1 MFDHLTSLPA
11 DPILGLL
18 ATYRT
23 DENPNKI
30 DLGVGVYKD
39 EAGHTPVLQAVKE
52 AETRLLQSEETKS
65 YIGPAGTPGF
75 NSAMQ
80 ELVLGAG
87 HPALVGNR
95 VRSAQT
101 PGGCGALRVLA
112 EFTNRAKAGA
122 TIWVSDPT
130 WANHVPLLGNAGL
143 QIKSYPYY
151 DRATSSLQFDAMVET
166 LKNVGEGDLVLFH
179 ACCHNPCGADLSRE
193 QWKVLAEMAQTQG
206 FTPFVDMAYQG
217 FGESLDA
224 DAYGLRL
231 MAESVPEML
240 VAASCSKNFGLYR
253 ERVGLAMVI
262 YSDAAAADRGQSQL
276 LNVVRGN
283 YSMPPNHGGAVV
295 ESILTDASLRANWE
309 AELAEM
315 RERINGLRSG
325 LVESLQAAGA
335 AGDFRFI
342 QNQKGMF
349 SFLGINPEQVQKLQR
364 DYSIYMVDSSRI
376 SIAGLSQSNMAYFCQ
391 SVAEVLES

>member
-1 MFDHLTSLPA
+1 MFEHLSSLPP

-18 ATYRT
+18 ASYRA
-23 DENPNKI
+23 DDNPNKI

-39 EAGHTPVLQAVKE
+39 EAGHTAVLQAVKE
-52 AETRLLQSEETKS
+52 AETRLLQSEETKA

-75 NSAMQ
+75 NTAMQ
-80 ELVLGAG
+80 ELILGAE
-87 HPALVGNR
+87 HPALLAGR

-151 DRATSSLQFDAMVET
+151 DRATSSLRFDAMVET

-193 QWKVLAEMAQTQG
+193 QWQVLAEMAQKQG
-206 FTPFVDMAYQG
+206 FTPFIDMAYQG
-217 FGESLDA
+217 FGDSLDD
-224 DAYGLRL
+224 DAWGLRL

-262 YSDAAAADRGQSQL
+262 YNNGADADKGQSQM

-283 YSMPPNHGGAVV
+283 YSMPPSHGAAIV
-295 ESILTDASLRANWE
+295 ESILTDAGLKANWE
-309 AELAEM
+309 AELTEM

-325 LVESLQAAGA
+325 VVESLAAAGA
-335 AGDFRFI
+335 AGDFSFI
-342 QNQKGMF
+342 QRQKGMF
-349 SFLGINPEQVQKLQR
+349 SFLGITPEQVQRLQKE
-364 DYSIYMVDSSRI
+364 YSIYMVDSSRI
-376 SIAGLSQSNMAYFCQ
+376 SIAGLSQTNMEYFCKA
-391 SVAEVLES
+391 VASIL

>member
-1 MFDHLTSLPA
+1 MFDHLSSLPA

-18 ATYRT
+18 AAYRA
-23 DENPNKI
+23 DENPRKI

-52 AETRLLQSEETKS
+52 AETRLLRSEETKA
-65 YIGPAGTPGF
+65 YVGPAGTAGF
-75 NSAMQ
+75 NAAMQ

-112 EFTNRAKAGA
+112 EFANRAKEHA

-151 DRATSSLQFDAMVET
+151 DRATSSLKFDAMVET
-166 LKNVGEGDLVLFH
+166 LKQVGEGELVLFH

-193 QWKVLAEMAQTQG
+193 QWQVLAEMAQKQG
-206 FTPFVDMAYQG
+206 FTPFIDMAYQG
-217 FGESLDA
+217 FGDSLDA

-253 ERVGLAMVI
+253 ERVGMAMAI
-262 YSDAAAADRGQSQL
+262 YRDADSADRGQSQL

-283 YSMPPNHGGAVV
+283 YSMPPNHGGAIV
-295 ESILTDASLRANWE
+295 EAILTDAGLRANWE
-309 AELAEM
+309 AELTEM
-315 RERINGLRSG
+315 RERINSLRSG
-325 LVESLQAAGA
+325 LVESLEKAGA
-335 AGDFRFI
+335 VGDFHFI
-342 QNQKGMF
+342 QQQKGMF
-349 SFLGINPEQVQKLQR
+349 SFLGITPEQVEKLQQ

-376 SIAGLSQSNMAYFCQ
+376 SIAGLSQNNMEYFCA

>member
-1 MFDHLTSLPA
+1 MFEQLNSLPP

-18 ATYRT
+18 ASYRA

-52 AETRLLQSEETKS
+52 AETRLLQSEETKA

-75 NSAMQ
+75 NAAMQ
-80 ELVLGAG
+80 ELILGAD
-87 HPALVGNR
+87 HPVLRAGR

-112 EFTNRAKAGA
+112 EFVNRAKAGA

-143 QIKSYPYY
+143 KIETYPYY
-151 DRATSSLQFDAMVET
+151 DRASSSLQFDRMVET
-166 LKNVGEGDLVLFH
+166 LKLVGEGDLVLLH

-193 QWKVLAEMAQTQG
+193 QWQVIAEMAQKQG
-206 FTPFVDMAYQG
+206 FTPFIDMAYQG
-217 FGESLDA
+217 FGDSLDD
-224 DAYGLRL
+224 DAWGLRL

-253 ERVGLAMVI
+253 ERVGLAMAI
-262 YSDAAAADRGQSQL
+262 YNNGSDADKGQSQM

-283 YSMPPNHGGAVV
+283 YSMPPSHGAAIV
-295 ESILTDASLRANWE
+295 ESILTDAGLKANWME
-309 AELAEM
+309 ELAEM
-315 RERINGLRSG
+315 RERINGLRAG
-325 LVESLQAAGA
+325 LVENLAAAGA
-335 AGDFRFI
+335 SGDFSFI
-342 QNQKGMF
+342 QRQKGMF
-349 SFLGINPEQVQKLQR
+349 SFLGITPEQVQRLQTE
-364 DYSIYMVDSSRI
+364 YSIYMVDSSRI
-376 SIAGLSQSNMAYFCQ
+376 SIAGLSQHNMDYFCKA
-391 SVAEVLES
+391 VASIL

>member
-1 MFDHLTSLPA
+1 MFEHLSSLPP

-18 ATYRT
+18 ASYRA

-39 EAGHTPVLQAVKE
+39 EAGHTAVLQAVKE
-52 AETRLLQSEETKS
+52 AETRLLQSEETKA

-75 NSAMQ
+75 NAAMQ
-80 ELVLGAG
+80 GLILGAD
-87 HPALVGNR
+87 HPALLADR

-112 EFTNRAKAGA
+112 ELTNRAKAGA

-143 QIKSYPYY
+143 RIESYPYY
-151 DRATSSLQFDAMVET
+151 DRASSSLQFDRMVET

-193 QWKVLAEMAQTQG
+193 QWKVLAEMAQKQG

-217 FGESLDA
+217 FGDSLDD

-262 YSDAAAADRGQSQL
+262 YNNGADADKGQSQM

-283 YSMPPNHGGAVV
+283 YSMPPSHGAAIV
-295 ESILTDASLRANWE
+295 ESILADAGLKANWE
-309 AELAEM
+309 AELTEM
-315 RERINGLRSG
+315 RERINGLRAG
-325 LVESLQAAGA
+325 LVDSLAAAGA
-335 AGDFRFI
+335 AGDFSFI
-342 QNQKGMF
+342 QRQKGMF
-349 SFLGINPEQVQKLQR
+349 SFLGITPEQVQRLQKE
-364 DYSIYMVDSSRI
+364 YAIYMVDSSRI
-376 SIAGLSQSNMAYFCQ
+376 SIAGLSQHNMEYFCKA
-391 SVAEVLES
+391 VASIL

>member
-1 MFDHLTSLPA
+1 MFEHMSSLPP

-18 ATYRT
+18 ASYRA
-23 DENPNKI
+23 DDNPDKI

-39 EAGHTPVLQAVKE
+39 ESGHTPVLQAVKE
-52 AETRLLQSEETKS
+52 AETRLLQSEETKA

-80 ELVLGAG
+80 ELVLGAE
-87 HPALVGNR
+87 HPALLANR

-112 EFTNRAKAGA
+112 EFTNRAKPGA

-143 QIKSYPYY
+143 KIESYPYY
-151 DRATSSLQFDAMVET
+151 DRATSSLRFDAMVET

-179 ACCHNPCGADLSRE
+179 ACCHNPCGADLNRE
-193 QWKVLAEMAQTQG
+193 QWQLLAEMAQKQG

-217 FGESLDA
+217 FGESLGDDA
-224 DAYGLRL
+224 WGLRL

-262 YSDAAAADRGQSQL
+262 YNDTAAADKGQSQM

-283 YSMPPNHGGAVV
+283 YSMPPSHGAAIV
-295 ESILTDASLRANWE
+295 ESILTDAGLRANWE
-309 AELAEM
+309 AELEEM
-315 RERINGLRSG
+315 RERINGLRAG
-325 LVESLQAAGA
+325 LVENLEAAGA
-335 AGDFRFI
+335 AGDFSFI
-342 QNQKGMF
+342 QRQNGMF
-349 SFLGINPEQVQKLQR
+349 SFLGITPEQVQRLQR
-364 DYSIYMVDSSRI
+364 EYSIYMVDSSRI
-376 SIAGLSQSNMAYFCQ
+376 SIAGLSQSNMEYFCRA
-391 SVAEVLES
+391 VASIL

>member
-1 MFDHLTSLPA
+1 MFDHLNSLPA

-18 ATYRT
+18 ATYRA

-52 AETRLLQSEETKS
+52 AETRLLQSEETKA

-75 NSAMQ
+75 NTAMQ

-87 HPALVGNR
+87 HPALIADR

-112 EFTNRAKAGA
+112 EFANRAKAGA

-143 QIKSYPYY
+143 HIKSYPYY
-151 DRATSSLQFDAMVET
+151 DRETSSLKFDAMVET
-166 LKNVGEGDLVLFH
+166 LKNVGEGDLVLLH
-179 ACCHNPCGADLSRE
+179 ACCHNPCGADLTRE
-193 QWKVLAEMAQTQG
+193 QWHVLAEMAQKQG
-206 FTPFVDMAYQG
+206 FTPFIDMAYQG
-217 FGESLDA
+217 FGDSLDD

-253 ERVGLAMVI
+253 ERVGMAMVV
-262 YSDAAAADRGQSQL
+262 YRDAAAADRGQSQL

-283 YSMPPNHGGAVV
+283 YSMPPNHGGAIV
-295 ESILTDASLRANWE
+295 EAILTDAGLRANWE
-309 AELAEM
+309 AELTEM
-315 RERINGLRSG
+315 RERINSLRSG
-325 LVESLQAAGA
+325 LVESLDAAGA
-335 AGDFRFI
+335 AGNFSFI
-342 QNQKGMF
+342 QRQKGMF
-349 SFLGINPEQVQKLQR
+349 SFLGITPEQVHKLQQ

-376 SIAGLSQSNMAYFCQ
+376 SIAGLSQSNMNYFCE
-391 SVAEVLES
+391 SVAKVLA

>member
-1 MFDHLTSLPA
+1 MFDHLNSLPA

-18 ATYRT
+18 ATYRS
-23 DENPNKI
+23 DENPSKI

-52 AETRLLQSEETKS
+52 AETRLLQSEETKA

-75 NSAMQ
+75 NTAMQ

-87 HPALVGNR
+87 HTALLANR

-112 EFTNRAKAGA
+112 EFTNRAKEGA

-151 DRATSSLQFDAMVET
+151 DRATSSLKFDAMVET
-166 LKNVGEGDLVLFH
+166 LKQVGEGDLVLFH

-193 QWKVLAEMAQTQG
+193 QWKVLAEMAQKQG
-206 FTPFVDMAYQG
+206 FTPFIDMAYQG

-283 YSMPPNHGGAVV
+283 YSMPPNHGGAIV

-309 AELAEM
+309 AELTEM
-315 RERINGLRSG
+315 RERINSLRSG
-325 LVESLQAAGA
+325 LVESLQSAGA
-335 AGDFRFI
+335 AGDFSFI
-342 QNQKGMF
+342 QQQKGMF
-349 SFLGINPEQVQKLQR
+349 SFLGINPEQVQKLQQK
-364 DYSIYMVDSSRI
+364 YSIYMVDSSRI
-376 SIAGLSQSNMAYFCQ
+376 SIAGLSQNNMAYFCQ

>member
-1 MFDHLTSLPA
+1 MFDHLSSLPA

-18 ATYRT
+18 ASYRVDT
-23 DENPNKI
+23 NPSKI

-39 EAGHTPVLQAVKE
+39 ESGHTPVLQAVKE

-75 NSAMQ
+75 NTAMA
-80 ELVLGAG
+80 ELILGVQ
-87 HPALVGNR
+87 HPALLANR

-112 EFTNRAKAGA
+112 EFINRAKEGA

-151 DRATSSLQFDAMVET
+151 DRASSSLRFDAMLET
-166 LKNVGEGDLVLFH
+166 LKDVGEGDLVLLH

-193 QWKVLAEMAQTQG
+193 QWQLLAQMAQKQG
-206 FTPFVDMAYQG
+206 FTPFIDMAYQG
-217 FGESLDA
+217 FGDSLED

-262 YSDAAAADRGQSQL
+262 YRDASVADKGQSQL

-283 YSMPPNHGGAVV
+283 YSMPPSHGAAIV
-295 ESILTDASLRANWE
+295 EAILTDAGLKANWE
-309 AELAEM
+309 AELTEM
-315 RERINGLRSG
+315 RERINGLRAG
-325 LVESLQAAGA
+325 LVESLVASGA
-335 AGDFRFI
+335 QGDFSFI
-342 QNQKGMF
+342 RQQKGMF
-349 SFLGINPEQVQKLQR
+349 SFLGITPEQVAQLQR
-364 DYSIYMVDSSRI
+364 EYSIYMVDSSRI
-376 SIAGLSQSNMAYFCQ
+376 SIAGLGHGNMEYFCKA
-391 SVAEVLES
+391 VAEVL

>member
-1 MFDHLTSLPA
+1 MFEHLSSLPP

-18 ATYRT
+18 ASYRA

-39 EAGHTPVLQAVKE
+39 EAGHTAVLQAVKE
-52 AETRLLQSEETKS
+52 AETRLLQSEETKA

-75 NSAMQ
+75 NTAMQ
-80 ELVLGAG
+80 ELILGAD
-87 HPALVGNR
+87 HPALKAGR

-112 EFTNRAKAGA
+112 EFANRAKAGA

-143 QIKSYPYY
+143 QIRSYPYY
-151 DRATSSLQFDAMVET
+151 DRATSSLQFEQMVET

-193 QWKVLAEMAQTQG
+193 QWKVLAEMAQKQG
-206 FTPFVDMAYQG
+206 FTPFIDMAYQG
-217 FGESLDA
+217 FGDSLDD
-224 DAYGLRL
+224 DAWGLRL
-231 MAESVPEML
+231 MAASVPEML

-262 YSDAAAADRGQSQL
+262 YNGGDEADKGQTQMLSAI
-276 LNVVRGN
+276 RGN
-283 YSMPPNHGGAVV
+283 YSMPPSHGAAIV
-295 ESILTDASLRANWE
+295 ESILTDAGLRANWE
-309 AELAEM
+309 AELTEM

-325 LVESLQAAGA
+325 VVESLAVAGA
-335 AGDFRFI
+335 AGDFSFI
-342 QNQKGMF
+342 QRQKGMF
-349 SFLGINPEQVQKLQR
+349 SFLGITPEQVQRLQSE
-364 DYSIYMVDSSRI
+364 YSIYMVDSSRI
-376 SIAGLSQSNMAYFCQ
+376 SIAGLSQNNMEYFCKA
-391 SVAEVLES
+391 VASIL

>member
-1 MFDHLTSLPA
+1 MFEHLSSLPP

-18 ATYRT
+18 ASYRA
-23 DENPNKI
+23 DENPSKI

-39 EAGHTPVLQAVKE
+39 EAGHTAVLQAVKE
-52 AETRLLQSEETKS
+52 AETRLLQSEETKA

-75 NSAMQ
+75 NSVMQ

-87 HPALVGNR
+87 HSALVGGR

-101 PGGCGALRVLA
+101 PGGCGALRALA
-112 EFTNRAKAGA
+112 ELINRAKEGA
-122 TIWVSDPT
+122 TVWVSDPT

-143 QIKSYPYY
+143 NIKSYPYY
-151 DRATSSLQFDAMVET
+151 DRATSSLQFDKMVET
-166 LKNVGEGDLVLFH
+166 LKNVGEGDVVLFH

-193 QWKVLAEMAQTQG
+193 QWKVLAEMAQKQG
-206 FTPFVDMAYQG
+206 FTPFIDMAYQG
-217 FGESLDA
+217 FGESLED

-253 ERVGLAMVI
+253 ERVGLAMVV
-262 YSDAAAADRGQSQL
+262 YANGESADKSHSQML
-276 LNVVRGN
+276 SAIRGN
-283 YSMPPNHGGAVV
+283 YSMPPSHGAAIV
-295 ESILTDASLRANWE
+295 ESILTDAGLKANWE
-309 AELAEM
+309 AELTEM

-325 LVESLQAAGA
+325 LVEGLGAAGA
-335 AGDFRFI
+335 AGDFGFI
-342 QNQKGMF
+342 RQQKGMF
-349 SFLGINPEQVQKLQR
+349 SFLGISPEQVQQLQK

-376 SIAGLSQSNMAYFCQ
+376 SIAGLSSNNMEYFCKAVA
-391 SVAEVLES
+391 SVL

>member
-1 MFDHLTSLPA
+1 MFEHLSSLPP

-18 ATYRT
+18 ASYRA
-23 DENPNKI
+23 DDNPDKI

-39 EAGHTPVLQAVKE
+39 EAGHTAVLQAVKE
-52 AETRLLQSEETKS
+52 AETRLLRSEETKA

-75 NSAMQ
+75 NSNMQ
-80 ELVLGAG
+80 ELILGAG
-87 HPALVGNR
+87 HPALIANR

-112 EFTNRAKAGA
+112 EFVNRAKPGA
-122 TIWVSDPT
+122 TVWVSDPT

-193 QWKVLAEMAQTQG
+193 QWQVLVEMAQKQG
-206 FTPFVDMAYQG
+206 FTPFIDMAYQG
-217 FGESLDA
+217 FGDSLDD
-224 DAYGLRL
+224 DAWGLRL
-231 MAESVPEML
+231 MAQSVPELL

-253 ERVGLAMVI
+253 ERVGLAMVVHN
-262 YSDAAAADRGQSQL
+262 DPATADKGQSQM

-283 YSMPPNHGGAVV
+283 YSMPPSHGAAIV
-295 ESILTDASLRANWE
+295 ESILSDAGLRANWE
-309 AELAEM
+309 AELTEM

-325 LVESLQAAGA
+325 LVDNLAAAGA
-335 AGDFRFI
+335 DGDFSFI
-342 QNQKGMF
+342 QRQKGMF
-349 SFLGINPEQVQKLQR
+349 SFLGITPEQVQRLQ
-364 DYSIYMVDSSRI
+364 DEYSIYMVDSSRI
-376 SIAGLSQSNMAYFCQ
+376 SIAGLSQSNMEYFCKAVA
-391 SVAEVLES
+391 SVL

>member
-1 MFDHLTSLPA
+1 MFDHMHSLPP

-18 ATYRT
+18 AAYRA
-23 DENPNKI
+23 DENPAKI

-39 EAGHTPVLQAVKE
+39 ESGHTAVLQAVKE
-52 AETRLLQSEETKS
+52 AETRLLQSEETKA

-75 NSAMQ
+75 NAAMQ
-80 ELVLGAG
+80 ELILGAD
-87 HPALVGNR
+87 HPALKAGR

-112 EFTNRAKAGA
+112 EFANRAKAGA

-143 QIKSYPYY
+143 KIESYPYY
-151 DRATSSLQFDAMVET
+151 DRASSSLKFDEMVDT
-166 LKNVGEGDLVLFH
+166 LKNVGEGDLVLLH

-193 QWKVLAEMAQTQG
+193 QWKVIVEMAQKQG
-206 FTPFVDMAYQG
+206 FTPYIDMAYQG
-217 FGESLDA
+217 FGDGLDD
-224 DAYGLRL
+224 DAWGLRL

-262 YSDAAAADRGQSQL
+262 YNDAAKADVGQSQM
-276 LNVVRGN
+276 LNVIRGN
-283 YSMPPNHGGAVV
+283 YSMPPNHGAAIV

-309 AELAEM
+309 AELTEM
-315 RERINGLRSG
+315 RERINGLRAG
-325 LVESLQAAGA
+325 VVESLAAAGA
-335 AGDFRFI
+335 PGDFSFI
-342 QNQKGMF
+342 QQQKGMF
-349 SFLGINPEQVQKLQR
+349 SFLGISPEQVERLQKE
-364 DYSIYMVDSSRI
+364 YSIYLVDSSRI
-376 SIAGLSQSNMAYFCQ
+376 SIAGLSQSNMEYF
-391 SVAEVLES
+391 SKAVASIL

>member
-1 MFDHLTSLPA
+1 MFDHLKSLPA

-18 ATYRT
+18 AAYRA
-23 DENPNKI
+23 DENPSKI

-75 NSAMQ
+75 NIAMQ

-112 EFTNRAKAGA
+112 EFANRAKAGA

-151 DRATSSLQFDAMVET
+151 DRATSTLQFDVMVET

-193 QWKVLAEMAQTQG
+193 QWKVLAEMAQKQG

-231 MAESVPEML
+231 MAESVPEMI

-262 YSDAAAADRGQSQL
+262 YSDSAAADRGQSQL

-283 YSMPPNHGGAVV
+283 YSMPPNHGGAIV
-295 ESILTDASLRANWE
+295 ESILTDAGLRANWE

-325 LVESLQAAGA
+325 LVESLRTSGA
-335 AGDFRFI
+335 AGDFSFI
-342 QNQKGMF
+342 QRQKGMF
-349 SFLGINPEQVQKLQR
+349 SFLGITPEQVQKLQQN
-364 DYSIYMVDSSRI
+364 YSIYMVDSSRI
-376 SIAGLSQSNMAYFCQ
+376 SIAGLSQNNMAYFCQ

>member
-1 MFDHLTSLPA
+1 MFEHLSSLPP

-18 ATYRT
+18 ASYRA

-39 EAGHTPVLQAVKE
+39 EAGHTAVLQSVKE
-52 AETRLLQSEETKS
+52 AETRLLQSEETKA

-75 NSAMQ
+75 NAAMQ
-80 ELVLGAG
+80 ELILGAD
-87 HPALVGNR
+87 HPALLAGR

-151 DRATSSLQFDAMVET
+151 DRATSSLQFDAMVDT

-193 QWKVLAEMAQTQG
+193 QWKVLAEMAQKQG
-206 FTPFVDMAYQG
+206 FTPFIDMAYQG
-217 FGESLDA
+217 FGDSLDD

-231 MAESVPEML
+231 MAASVPEML

-262 YSDAAAADRGQSQL
+262 YNTGAEADKGQSQM

-283 YSMPPNHGGAVV
+283 YSMPPSHGAAIV
-295 ESILTDASLRANWE
+295 ESILTDAGLKANWE
-309 AELAEM
+309 AELTEM
-315 RERINGLRSG
+315 RERINGLRAG
-325 LVESLQAAGA
+325 LVESLAAAGA
-335 AGDFRFI
+335 AGDFSFI
-342 QNQKGMF
+342 QRQKGMF
-349 SFLGINPEQVQKLQR
+349 SFLGITAEQVQRLQKE
-364 DYSIYMVDSSRI
+364 YAIYMVDSSRI
-376 SIAGLSQSNMAYFCQ
+376 SIAGLSKGNMEYFCKAVA
-391 SVAEVLES
+391 SVL

>member
-1 MFDHLTSLPA
+1 MFEHLNSLPP

-18 ATYRT
+18 ASYRA
-23 DENPNKI
+23 DENPSKI

-39 EAGHTPVLQAVKE
+39 EAGHTAVLQAVKE
-52 AETRLLQSEETKS
+52 AETRLLQGEETKA

-75 NSAMQ
+75 NTAMQ

-87 HPALVGNR
+87 HPALVSGR

-112 EFTNRAKAGA
+112 ELIDRAKAGA
-122 TIWVSDPT
+122 TVWVSDPT

-151 DRATSSLQFDAMVET
+151 DRATSSLQFDKMVET
-166 LKNVGEGDLVLFH
+166 LKDVGEGDVVLFH

-193 QWKVLAEMAQTQG
+193 QWKVLAEMAQKQG
-206 FTPFVDMAYQG
+206 FTPFIDMAYQG
-217 FGESLDA
+217 FGESLED

-262 YSDAAAADRGQSQL
+262 YANGEAADKGHSQML
-276 LNVVRGN
+276 SAIRGN
-283 YSMPPNHGGAVV
+283 YSMPPSHGAAIV
-295 ESILTDASLRANWE
+295 ESILTDAGLKANWE
-309 AELAEM
+309 AELTEM
-315 RERINGLRSG
+315 RERINGLRAG
-325 LVESLQAAGA
+325 LVEGLAAAGA
-335 AGDFRFI
+335 AGEFGFI
-342 QNQKGMF
+342 RQQKGMF
-349 SFLGINPEQVQKLQR
+349 SFLGINPEQVQQLQK

-376 SIAGLSQSNMAYFCQ
+376 SIAGLGSINMEYFCKAVA
-391 SVAEVLES
+391 SVL

>member
-1 MFDHLTSLPA
+1 MFDHLNSLPA

-18 ATYRT
+18 ATYRS
-23 DENPNKI
+23 DENPSKI

-52 AETRLLQSEETKS
+52 AETRLLQSEETKA

-75 NSAMQ
+75 NTAMQ

-87 HPALVGNR
+87 HTALLANR

-112 EFTNRAKAGA
+112 EFTNRAKEGA

-151 DRATSSLQFDAMVET
+151 DRATSSLKFDAMVET
-166 LKNVGEGDLVLFH
+166 LKQVGEGDLVLFH

-193 QWKVLAEMAQTQG
+193 QWKVLAEMAQKQG
-206 FTPFVDMAYQG
+206 FTPFIDMAYQG

-253 ERVGLAMVI
+253 ERVGLAMVV

-283 YSMPPNHGGAVV
+283 YSMPPNHGGAIV

-309 AELAEM
+309 AELTEM
-315 RERINGLRSG
+315 RERINSLRSG
-325 LVESLQAAGA
+325 LVESLQSAGA
-335 AGDFRFI
+335 AGDFSFI
-342 QNQKGMF
+342 QQQKGMF
-349 SFLGINPEQVQKLQR
+349 SFLGINPEQVQKLQQK
-364 DYSIYMVDSSRI
+364 YSIYMVDSSRI
-376 SIAGLSQSNMAYFCQ
+376 SIAGLSQNNMAYFCQ

>member
-1 MFDHLTSLPA
+1 MFDHLNNLPP

-18 ATYRT
+18 ASYRA

-39 EAGHTPVLQAVKE
+39 ESGHTPVLQAVKE
-52 AETRLLQSEETKS
+52 AETRLLQAEETKA

-80 ELVLGAG
+80 ELILGAE
-87 HPALVGNR
+87 HPALLANR

-112 EFTNRAKAGA
+112 EFANRAKAGA

-143 QIKSYPYY
+143 KIESYPYY
-151 DRATSSLQFDAMVET
+151 DRATSSLKFDAMVET
-166 LKNVGEGDLVLFH
+166 LKNVGEGDLVLLH

-193 QWKVLAEMAQTQG
+193 QWKVIVEMAQKQG
-206 FTPFVDMAYQG
+206 FTPFIDMAYQG
-217 FGESLDA
+217 FGDSLNDDA
-224 DAYGLRL
+224 WGLRL
-231 MAESVPEML
+231 MAESVPELL

-253 ERVGLAMVI
+253 ERVGLAMAI
-262 YSDAAAADRGQSQL
+262 YSDTAAADKGQSQL

-283 YSMPPNHGGAVV
+283 YSMPPSHGAAIV
-295 ESILTDASLRANWE
+295 EAILTDAGLRANWE
-309 AELAEM
+309 AELTEM
-315 RERINGLRSG
+315 RERINGLRAG
-325 LVESLQAAGA
+325 LVESLTAAGA
-335 AGDFRFI
+335 AGDFSFI
-342 QNQKGMF
+342 HRQKGMF
-349 SFLGINPEQVQKLQR
+349 SFLGITPEQVESLQKE
-364 DYSIYMVDSSRI
+364 YSIYMVDSSRI
-376 SIAGLSQSNMAYFCQ
+376 SIAGLSQVNMEYFSKAVA
-391 SVAEVLES
+391 SVL

>member
-1 MFDHLTSLPA
+1 MFDHLSSLPP

-18 ATYRT
+18 ASYRA
-23 DENPNKI
+23 DENPGKI

-39 EAGHTPVLQAVKE
+39 EAGHTAVLQAVKE
-52 AETRLLQSEETKS
+52 AETRLLQSEETKA

-75 NSAMQ
+75 NTVMQ

-87 HPALVGNR
+87 HPALLGGR

-112 EFTNRAKAGA
+112 ELINRAKAGA
-122 TIWVSDPT
+122 TVWVSDPT

-143 QIKSYPYY
+143 HIKSYPYY
-151 DRATSSLQFDAMVET
+151 DRATSSLQFDKMVET
-166 LKNVGEGDLVLFH
+166 LKNVGEGDVVLFH
-179 ACCHNPCGADLSRE
+179 ACCHNPCGADLTRE
-193 QWKVLAEMAQTQG
+193 QWKVLAEMAQKQG
-206 FTPFVDMAYQG
+206 FTPFIDMAYQG
-217 FGESLDA
+217 FGESLGD

-262 YSDAAAADRGQSQL
+262 YANGEAADKGQSQML
-276 LNVVRGN
+276 SAIRGN
-283 YSMPPNHGGAVV
+283 YSMPPSHGAAIV
-295 ESILTDASLRANWE
+295 ESILTDAGLKANWE
-309 AELAEM
+309 AELTEM
-315 RERINGLRSG
+315 RERINSLRAG
-325 LVESLQAAGA
+325 LVEGLVAVDAAGEF
-335 AGDFRFI
+335 GFI
-342 QNQKGMF
+342 RQQKGMF
-349 SFLGINPEQVQKLQR
+349 SFLGISLEQVQQLQK

-376 SIAGLSQSNMAYFCQ
+376 SIAGLSSNNMEYFCRAVA
-391 SVAEVLES
+391 SVL

>member
-1 MFDHLTSLPA
+1 MFDHLKSLPA

-18 ATYRT
+18 ATYRA

-52 AETRLLQSEETKS
+52 AETRLLGSEETKA

-80 ELVLGAG
+80 ELVLGAD

-112 EFTNRAKAGA
+112 EFSNRAKAGA

-143 QIKSYPYY
+143 EIKSYPYY

-179 ACCHNPCGADLSRE
+179 ACCHNPCGADLSPE
-193 QWKVLAEMAQTQG
+193 QWKVLAEMAQKQG
-206 FTPFVDMAYQG
+206 FTPFIDMAYQG
-217 FGESLDA
+217 FGDSLDT

-262 YSDAAAADRGQSQL
+262 YSDATAADRGQSQL

-283 YSMPPNHGGAVV
+283 YSMPPNHGGAIV

-309 AELAEM
+309 AELTEM
-315 RERINGLRSG
+315 RERINSLRSG
-325 LVESLQAAGA
+325 VVESLREAGA
-335 AGDFRFI
+335 AGDFSFI
-342 QNQKGMF
+342 ERQKGMF
-349 SFLGINPEQVQKLQR
+349 SFLGITPEQVHKLQQ

-376 SIAGLSQSNMAYFCQ
+376 SIAGLSRSNMEYFCK

>member
-1 MFDHLTSLPA
+1 MFDHLKSLPA

-18 ATYRT
+18 ATYRA
-23 DENPNKI
+23 DENPKKI

-52 AETRLLQSEETKS
+52 AETRLLQSEETKA
-65 YIGPAGTPGF
+65 YVGPAGTPGF

-87 HPALVGNR
+87 HPALIANR

-112 EFTNRAKAGA
+112 EFANRAKAGA

-151 DRATSSLQFDAMVET
+151 DRETSSLNFDAMVET
-166 LKNVGEGDLVLFH
+166 LKNVGEGDLVLLH
-179 ACCHNPCGADLSRE
+179 ACCHNPCGADLTRE
-193 QWKVLAEMAQTQG
+193 QWQVLAEMAQKQG
-206 FTPFVDMAYQG
+206 FTPFIDMAYQG
-217 FGESLDA
+217 FGESLDD

-231 MAESVPEML
+231 MAQSVPEML

-253 ERVGLAMVI
+253 ERVGLAMAI

-283 YSMPPNHGGAVV
+283 YSMPPNHGGAIV
-295 ESILTDASLRANWE
+295 EAILTDAGLRANWE
-309 AELAEM
+309 AELTEM
-315 RERINGLRSG
+315 RERINSLRSG
-325 LVESLQAAGA
+325 VVESLDAAGA
-335 AGDFRFI
+335 AGDFSFI
-342 QNQKGMF
+342 QRQKGMF
-349 SFLGINPEQVQKLQR
+349 SFLGITPEQVHKLQQE
-364 DYSIYMVDSSRI
+364 YSIYMVDSSRI
-376 SIAGLSQSNMAYFCQ
+376 SIAGLSQSNMGYFCE
-391 SVAEVLES
+391 SVAKVLA

>member
-1 MFDHLTSLPA
+1 MFEHLSSLPP

-18 ATYRT
+18 ASYRA
-23 DENPNKI
+23 DDNPNKI

-39 EAGHTPVLQAVKE
+39 EAGHTAVLQAVKE
-52 AETRLLQSEETKS
+52 AETRLLRSEETKA

-75 NSAMQ
+75 NSTMQ
-80 ELVLGAG
+80 ELILGAE
-87 HPALVGNR
+87 HPALIANR

-112 EFTNRAKAGA
+112 EFVNRAKPGA
-122 TIWVSDPT
+122 TVWVSDPT

-193 QWKVLAEMAQTQG
+193 QWQVLVEMAQKQG
-206 FTPFVDMAYQG
+206 FTPFIDMAYQG
-217 FGESLDA
+217 FGDSLDD
-224 DAYGLRL
+224 DAWGLRL
-231 MAESVPEML
+231 MAKSVPELL

-253 ERVGLAMVI
+253 ERVGLAMVVHN
-262 YSDAAAADRGQSQL
+262 DTATADKGQSQL

-283 YSMPPNHGGAVV
+283 YSMPPSHGAAIV
-295 ESILTDASLRANWE
+295 ESILSDAGLKANWE
-309 AELAEM
+309 AELTEM

-325 LVESLQAAGA
+325 LVDNLAAAGA
-335 AGDFRFI
+335 AGDFSFI
-342 QNQKGMF
+342 QRQKGMF
-349 SFLGINPEQVQKLQR
+349 SFLGITPEQVQRLQ
-364 DYSIYMVDSSRI
+364 DEYSIYMVDSSRI
-376 SIAGLSQSNMAYFCQ
+376 SIAGLSQSNMEYFCKAVA
-391 SVAEVLES
+391 SVL

>member
-1 MFDHLTSLPA
+1 MFDHLNSLPA

-18 ATYRT
+18 ATYRA

-39 EAGHTPVLQAVKE
+39 EAGHTPVLQAVKQ
-52 AETRLLQSEETKS
+52 AETRLLQSEETKA
-65 YIGPAGTPGF
+65 YVGPAGTPGF
-75 NSAMQ
+75 NTAMQ

-87 HPALVGNR
+87 HPALVANR

-112 EFTNRAKAGA
+112 EFADRAKKGA

-143 QIKSYPYY
+143 EIKSYPYY

-179 ACCHNPCGADLSRE
+179 ACCHNPCGADLTRE
-193 QWKVLAEMAQTQG
+193 QWHVLVEMAQKQG
-206 FTPFVDMAYQG
+206 FTPFIDMAYQG
-217 FGESLDA
+217 FGDSLGD
-224 DAYGLRL
+224 DAYGVRL
-231 MAESVPEML
+231 MAESVPELL

-253 ERVGLAMVI
+253 ERVGMAMVV
-262 YSDAAAADRGQSQL
+262 YNDAAAADKGQSQM

-283 YSMPPNHGGAVV
+283 YSMPPNHGGAIV
-295 ESILTDASLRANWE
+295 ESILTDASLKANWE
-309 AELAEM
+309 AELTEM
-315 RERINGLRSG
+315 RERINSLRSG
-325 LVESLQAAGA
+325 VVESLAAAGA
-335 AGDFRFI
+335 PGDFSFI
-342 QNQKGMF
+342 QRQKGMF
-349 SFLGINPEQVQKLQR
+349 SFLGITPEQVQKLQQ

-376 SIAGLSQSNMAYFCQ
+376 SIAGLSQSNMEYFCQ
-391 SVAEVLES
+391 SVAEVLG

>member
-1 MFDHLTSLPA
+1 MFDHLNSLPA

-18 ATYRT
+18 AKYRV

-52 AETRLLQSEETKS
+52 AETRLLQSEDSKA

-75 NSAMQ
+75 NTAMQ

-87 HPALVGNR
+87 HPALVANR

-112 EFTNRAKAGA
+112 EFANRAKEGA

-151 DRATSSLQFDAMVET
+151 DRATSSLKFDAMVDT
-166 LKNVGEGDLVLFH
+166 LKNVGEGDLVLLH

-193 QWKVLAEMAQTQG
+193 QWKVLVEMAQKQG
-206 FTPFVDMAYQG
+206 FTPFIDMAYQG
-217 FGESLDA
+217 FGEGLDE

-231 MAESVPEML
+231 MAQSVPELL

-253 ERVGLAMVI
+253 ERVGMAMVV
-262 YSDAAAADRGQSQL
+262 YSDTSAADRGQSQMQ
-276 LNVVRGN
+276 NVVRGN
-283 YSMPPNHGGAVV
+283 YSMPPNHGGAIV

-309 AELAEM
+309 AELTEM
-315 RERINGLRSG
+315 RERINSLRSG
-325 LVESLQAAGA
+325 VVESLKIAGA
-335 AGDFRFI
+335 AGDFGFI
-342 QNQKGMF
+342 QHQKGMF
-349 SFLGINPEQVQKLQR
+349 SFLGITPEQVQKLQQE
-364 DYSIYMVDSSRI
+364 YSIYMVDSSRI
-376 SIAGLSQSNMAYFCQ
+376 SIAGLSQANMEYFSQ
-391 SVAEVLES
+391 SVAEVLG

>member
-1 MFDHLTSLPA
+1 MFEHLNSLPP

-18 ATYRT
+18 ASYRA
-23 DENPNKI
+23 DENPSKI

-39 EAGHTPVLQAVKE
+39 EAGHTAVLQAVKE
-52 AETRLLQSEETKS
+52 AETRLLQGEETKA

-75 NSAMQ
+75 NTAMQ
-80 ELVLGAG
+80 ELVLGTG
-87 HPALVGNR
+87 HPALVGGR

-112 EFTNRAKAGA
+112 ELINRAKAGA
-122 TIWVSDPT
+122 TVWVSDPT

-143 QIKSYPYY
+143 EIKSYPYY
-151 DRATSSLQFDAMVET
+151 DRATSSLQFDKMVET
-166 LKNVGEGDLVLFH
+166 LKGVGEGDVVLFH

-193 QWKVLAEMAQTQG
+193 QWKVLAEMAQKQG
-206 FTPFVDMAYQG
+206 FTPFIDMAYQG
-217 FGESLDA
+217 FGESLED

-262 YSDAAAADRGQSQL
+262 YANGEAADKGQSQML
-276 LNVVRGN
+276 SAIRGN
-283 YSMPPNHGGAVV
+283 YSMPPSHGAAIV
-295 ESILTDASLRANWE
+295 ESILTDAGLKANWE
-309 AELAEM
+309 AELTEM
-315 RERINGLRSG
+315 RERINGLRAG
-325 LVESLQAAGA
+325 LVEGLVAAGA
-335 AGDFRFI
+335 AGEFGFI
-342 QNQKGMF
+342 RQQKGMF
-349 SFLGINPEQVQKLQR
+349 SFLGINPEQVQQLQK

-376 SIAGLSQSNMAYFCQ
+376 SIAGLSSSNMEYFCKAVA
-391 SVAEVLES
+391 SVL

>member
-1 MFDHLTSLPA
+1 MFDHLNSLPA

-18 ATYRT
+18 AAYRA

-52 AETRLLQSEETKS
+52 AETRLLQGEETKA

-87 HPALVGNR
+87 HPALLANR

-112 EFTNRAKAGA
+112 EFANRAKEGA

-130 WANHVPLLGNAGL
+130 WANHVPLLGYAGL

-151 DRATSSLQFDAMVET
+151 DRATSSLQFDAMVDT

-193 QWKVLAEMAQTQG
+193 QWQVLAEMAQKQG

-217 FGESLDA
+217 FGDNLDD

-262 YSDAAAADRGQSQL
+262 YNDSAAADRGQSQL
-276 LNVVRGN
+276 LSVVRGN
-283 YSMPPNHGGAVV
+283 YSMPPNHGGAIV
-295 ESILTDASLRANWE
+295 ESILTDAGLKANWE
-309 AELAEM
+309 AELTEM
-315 RERINGLRSG
+315 RERINSLRSG
-325 LVESLQAAGA
+325 VVESLDAAGA
-335 AGDFRFI
+335 AGDFSFI
-342 QNQKGMF
+342 QRQKGMF
-349 SFLGINPEQVQKLQR
+349 SFLGINPEQVEKLQQE
-364 DYSIYMVDSSRI
+364 YSIYMVDSSRI
-376 SIAGLSQSNMAYFCQ
+376 SIAGLSQSNMAYFCE
-391 SVAEVLES
+391 SVAKVLG

>member
-1 MFDHLTSLPA
+1 MFDHLSSLPA

-18 ATYRT
+18 ATYRA

-52 AETRLLQSEETKS
+52 AETRLLQSEDTKA
-65 YIGPAGTPGF
+65 YVGPAGTPGF
-75 NSAMQ
+75 NTAMQ

-87 HPALVGNR
+87 HAALVGNR

-112 EFTNRAKAGA
+112 EFSNRAKEGA

-166 LKNVGEGDLVLFH
+166 LKQVGEGDLVLFH

-193 QWKVLAEMAQTQG
+193 QWKVLAEMAQKQG
-206 FTPFVDMAYQG
+206 FTPFIDMAYQG
-217 FGESLDA
+217 FGDSLDA

-283 YSMPPNHGGAVV
+283 YSMPPNHGGAIV

-309 AELAEM
+309 AELTEM
-315 RERINGLRSG
+315 RERINSLRSG
-325 LVESLQAAGA
+325 VVESLRAAGA
-335 AGDFRFI
+335 AGDFSFI
-342 QNQKGMF
+342 QRQKGMF
-349 SFLGINPEQVQKLQR
+349 SFLGITPEQVQKLQQ

-376 SIAGLSQSNMAYFCQ
+376 SIAGLSQGNMAYFCK

>member
-1 MFDHLTSLPA
+1 MFEHLSSLPP

-18 ATYRT
+18 ASYRA

-39 EAGHTPVLQAVKE
+39 ESGHTAVLQAVKE
-52 AETRLLQSEETKS
+52 AETRLLQSEETKA

-75 NSAMQ
+75 NAAMQ
-80 ELVLGAG
+80 ELVLGAD
-87 HPALVGNR
+87 HPALVANR

-112 EFTNRAKAGA
+112 ELVNRAKPGA
-122 TIWVSDPT
+122 TVWVSDPT

-166 LKNVGEGDLVLFH
+166 LKNVGEGEVVLLH
-179 ACCHNPCGADLSRE
+179 ACCHNPCGADLTRE
-193 QWKVLAEMAQTQG
+193 QWQVIVEMAQTQG
-206 FTPFVDMAYQG
+206 FTPFIDMAYQG
-217 FGESLDA
+217 FGDSLDD
-224 DAYGLRL
+224 DAWGLRL

-262 YSDAAAADRGQSQL
+262 YNDSVAADKAHTQMLSAI
-276 LNVVRGN
+276 RGN
-283 YSMPPNHGGAVV
+283 YSMPPSHGAAIV
-295 ESILTDASLRANWE
+295 ESILMDAGLRANWE
-309 AELAEM
+309 AELTEM
-315 RERINGLRSG
+315 RERINGLRAG
-325 LVESLQAAGA
+325 VVESLAAAGA
-335 AGDFRFI
+335 PGDFSFI
-342 QNQKGMF
+342 REQKGMF
-349 SFLGINPEQVQKLQR
+349 SFLGITPEQVQRLQ
-364 DYSIYMVDSSRI
+364 DEYSIYMVDSSRI
-376 SIAGLSQSNMAYFCQ
+376 SIAGLSQGNMEYFCKAVA
-391 SVAEVLES
+391 SVL